1 MGIIQQQTIRSSI
14 VIISGFAIGAFNLL
28 VLAPKFLTPTELGL
42 TRVLTDAGITLA
54 TMCTLGSL
62 PVIYKFFPFYQ
73 NRLSPKTNDLP
84 FITLAVCLTGFLL
97 MCLVGYACKDII
109 VRKFSE
115 RSPLFVEYSY
125 LVYPFSFFF
134 LLFIWLE
141 SFAWSFKK
149 GVLSNTL
156 RETIP
161 RLLFTVLL
169 LLIGFGMMSMP
180 VFYIIF
186 SLSYM
191 VPAVAMFMILR
202 KTNQFNFNP
211 VLSNVTLR
219 FQDKMVNFGLF
230 LFGAQFLNLL
240 SRTADTFILSAK
252 SAGGLTDTAVFT
264 IATYVITIMEVPQ
277 RSMNSITIPVL
288 AEAWRNKDRKQIKH
302 IYTRSVTNLL
312 IVGLIIFCIVLLNV
326 SNLALYLGDAYK
338 GITSV
343 VILMGIGKL
352 IDLGTGANGQIIAT
366 SSYWKVD
373 FTTNV
378 IYTILA
384 LPLNYLLISYYG
396 LMGAAYSSVI
406 ALTFYNLMRFGFLW
420 FKFKFQPYTFK
431 DLLIILIAIA
441 STIITSMIPRQENL
455 LIDTLL
461 RCLLF
466 SVLFFPLLYYG
477 KISVEVNKLIEKY
490 LGMARRLV
498 KGVR

>member
-1 MGIIQQQTIRSSI
+1 MGIIQQQTIRSGI

-54 TMCTLGSL
+54 TMCTFGSL

-73 NRLSPKTNDLP
+73 SRLSRKTNDLP
-84 FITLAVCLTGFLL
+84 FITLAVCLAGFLL

-149 GVLSNTL
+149 GVASNTL
-156 RETIP
+156 KETIP
-161 RLLFTVLL
+161 RILFTVILL
-169 LLIGFGMMSMP
+169 LVGFRALSMP
-180 VFYIIF
+180 AFYSIF
-186 SLSYM
+186 SLSYLI
-191 VPAVAMFMILR
+191 PAVALFLILR
-202 KTNQFNFNP
+202 KTNEFNFNP

-240 SRTADTFILSAK
+240 SRTADTFILAGK
-252 SAGGLTDTAVFT
+252 STGGLTDTAVFT

-277 RSMNSITIPVL
+277 RSMNSITVPVL
-288 AEAWRNKDRKQIKH
+288 AEAWKNKDLKQIRH
-302 IYTRSVTNLL
+302 IYARSVTNLL
-312 IVGLIIFCIVLLNV
+312 IVGLIIFSIVLLNI

-352 IDLGTGANGQIIAT
+352 IDLGTGANSQIIAT

-378 IYTILA
+378 IYTIIA

-406 ALTFYNLMRFGFLW
+406 GLTFYNLMRFGFLW

-431 DLLIILIAIA
+431 DLLIIIIAIA
-441 STIITSMIPRQENL
+441 STIITAMVPRQENIV
-455 LIDTLL
+455 IDTIM

-490 LGMARRLV
+490 LGIARQFV
-498 KGVR
+498 KGGR